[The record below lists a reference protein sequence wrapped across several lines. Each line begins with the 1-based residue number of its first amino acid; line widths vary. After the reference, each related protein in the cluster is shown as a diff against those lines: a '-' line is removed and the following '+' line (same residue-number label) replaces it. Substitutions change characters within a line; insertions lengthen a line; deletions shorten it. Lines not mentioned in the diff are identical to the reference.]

1 VCPGAGAAILRRRRQ
16 HERTAPAHFYDVHNQ
31 RLRAWIVGESLIFA
45 GATPHSVFYWYL
57 AILSARLLRFSPAP
71 APIAARPPPAA
82 AASGR

>member
-1 VCPGAGAAILRRRRQ
+1 MLQRDRHVGAPILACLLFLAI
-16 HERTAPAHFYDVHNQ
+16 AN
-31 RLRAWIVGESLIFA
+31 VGESLIFA

-57 AILSARLLRFSPAP
+57 AILSARLLHFSPAP